1 MAEDDQEMRA
11 CVSRYFILPEQV
23 NTYVF
28 PRRDKKSDCK
38 RVCVKKLKMCFHI
51 YTHGAQQSRHS
62 GCVST
67 NNRERTC
74 VSSLKHQNGKRTRLC
89 FQLSSPLCLG
99 GNTHVWKMCFLC
111 VCVSSRLKSVAVF
124 LAQAHPNRY
133 FCQKLSTFRDQKL
146 RKRHAARKA
155 EGCGRMRKDAE
166 AYSQT

>member
-99 GNTHVWKMCFLC
+99 NTQVWKMCFLC
-111 VCVSSRLKSVAVF
+111 VCFLKTEIRSCFSRPSSPESLFLPETLNISRSKAQETTCSEKS
-124 LAQAHPNRY
+124 
-133 FCQKLSTFRDQKL
+133 
-146 RKRHAARKA
+146 
-155 EGCGRMRKDAE
+155 GRMRKDAE
-166 AYSQT
+166 GCGSL